1 MASLGEKIRKFRQEK
16 GLTLEQLGELAGA
29 SKSYVWELENR
40 NPPRP
45 SAEKI
50 SRIAAALGL
59 TAEFLLDDKRES
71 PEPSDVDLAFFRK
84 YQEMPKD
91 TKKRLRQIL
100 EAWEKPE

>member
-1 MASLGEKIRKFRQEK
+1 VATLGEKIRKFRQEK
-16 GLTLEQLGELAGA
+16 GLTLEQLGEMSGA
-29 SKSYVWELENR
+29 SKSYIWELENR

-50 SRIAAALGL
+50 SRIAASLGL
-59 TAEFLLDDKRES
+59 T
-71 PEPSDVDLAFFRK
+71 PEASDVDLAFFRK
-84 YQEMPKD
+84 YQDMSID

>member
-1 MASLGEKIRKFRQEK
+1 MTTLSGKIKRFRKEKR
-16 GLTLEQLGELAGA
+16 LTLEQLGDLTGS
-29 SKSYVWELENR
+29 SKSHMWELENR

-50 SRIAAALGL
+50 ARIAAVLGV
-59 TAEFLLDDKRES
+59 TPEFLLDNERDS

-84 YQEMPKD
+84 YQKMPDD

-100 EAWEKPE
+100 DAWDEPE